1 MKTITFTNEEFV
13 AISGIIADR
22 LNTFK
27 KNIASK
33 PDRDP
38 EFNDITNYI
47 TYDLHCKL
55 QEVN

>member
-55 QEVN
+55 TEVN

>member
-1 MKTITFTNEEFV
+1 MKTVTFTNDEFV

-27 KNIASK
+27 KQIASK

-55 QEVN
+55 QEVL